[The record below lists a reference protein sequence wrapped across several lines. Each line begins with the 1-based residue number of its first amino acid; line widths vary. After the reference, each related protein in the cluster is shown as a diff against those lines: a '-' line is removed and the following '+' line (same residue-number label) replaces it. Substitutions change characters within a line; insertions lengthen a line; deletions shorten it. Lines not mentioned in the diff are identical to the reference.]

1 MRWSVPTVA
10 AADAVPGWSSA
21 PVGGTACCGLFSWPA
36 WVGASPSTRPTV
48 SGSPTDRRATDHE
61 VPVPPVRV
69 HDVVADPRQRSAGG
83 TVPQRQDRTR
93 PPDPELALD
102 DWLASVGAS
111 AARAVEAPA
120 ALLGEHLPLLA
131 DAAINGRRPDSFE
144 LDAVHEL
151 GRRAAAQ
158 GVSARRA
165 VDLYLSAAWR
175 LWRQLPVVVRS
186 SDPEKVRRAAEAVL
200 RVLDDAIGGP
210 VGGHQAERRA
220 MIRQEET
227 LRVEFVDDLLRGDA
241 DVSRMVERAEPF
253 GIDLGKP
260 HQVALVAP
268 RDGNGAVD
276 RVAIALERA
285 VVERFGDREVLVA
298 TKDGRVV
305 VVVPGAPVPAG
316 GLPQG
321 LDVGT
326 AIQQDLHRRQLP
338 GRWRVAA
345 GRAFPGAYGVARS
358 YEEALES
365 LTFADR
371 LGLDT
376 DVVHARDLL
385 VYRVLGRDQAA
396 IVDLVRDVLTP
407 LDQMRGGAEVLLET
421 LREYFNAGEV
431 ATEAARRLH
440 VSVRTVTYRLARVAQ
455 LTGHRV
461 SEPDQRIALHAA
473 VLGAPVLAWPAS
485 PLPAEP

>member
-1 MRWSVPTVA
+1 MTR
-10 AADAVPGWSSA
+10 
-21 PVGGTACCGLFSWPA
+21 
-36 WVGASPSTRPTV
+36 STRGGPT
-48 SGSPTDRRATDHE
+48 G
-61 VPVPPVRV
+61 
-69 HDVVADPRQRSAGG
+69 
-83 TVPQRQDRTR
+83 R
-93 PPDPELALD
+93 PAAPASD
-102 DWLASVGAS
+102 DWLRSVGDS
-111 AARAVEAPA
+111 AAAAVKAPA
-120 ALLGEHLPLLA
+120 ELLGGYLPLLA

-144 LDAVHEL
+144 LDAVREL

-158 GVSARRA
+158 GVGARRA

-186 SDPEKVRRAAEAVL
+186 SDPEKVRRSAEAVL
-200 RVLDDAIGGP
+200 RVLDDAIG
-210 VGGHQAERRA
+210 VLVDGHQSERRE
-220 MIRQEET
+220 MIRREES
-227 LRVEFVDDLLRGDA
+227 LRAEFVDDLLRGDA
-241 DVSRMVERAEPF
+241 DVSRLVERAEPF

-260 HQVALVAP
+260 HHVALVAP
-268 RDGNGAVD
+268 RDGDGAVD
-276 RVAIALERA
+276 RAAIVLERA
-285 VVERFGDREVLVA
+285 VVDRFGDREVLVA

-305 VVVPGAPVPAG
+305 VVVPGGGAPGFALLSGV
-316 GLPQG
+316 
-321 LDVGT
+321 DVG
-326 AIQQDLHRRQLP
+326 AELQQELARTKLA

-358 YEEALES
+358 YEEALEA

-371 LGLDT
+371 LGSDV

-407 LDQMRGGAEVLLET
+407 LEQVRGGAEVLLET
-421 LREYFNAGEV
+421 LREYFDAGEV

-455 LTGHRV
+455 LTGYSVAR
-461 SEPDQRIALHAA
+461 PDQRFALQTA
-473 VLGAPVLAWPAS
+473 VLGARLLEWPAT

>member
-1 MRWSVPTVA
+1 MSGNRQPP
-10 AADAVPGWSSA
+10 VPGG
-21 PVGGTACCGLFSWPA
+21 P
-36 WVGASPSTRPTV
+36 SP
-48 SGSPTDRRATDHE
+48 G
-61 VPVPPVRV
+61 
-69 HDVVADPRQRSAGG
+69 
-83 TVPQRQDRTR
+83 
-93 PPDPELALD
+93 D
-102 DWLASVGAS
+102 DWLAPVAAS
-111 AARAVEAPA
+111 AAAACSAPVD
-120 ALLGEHLPLLA
+120 LLGGYLPMLA
-131 DAAINGRRPDSFE
+131 DAAIDGRRPDQWE
-144 LDAVHEL
+144 LDAVREL

-158 GVSARRA
+158 GVGARGA
-165 VDLYLSAAWR
+165 VDLYLSASWR

-200 RVLDDAIGGP
+200 RVLDDAIS
-210 VGGHQAERRA
+210 VLVDGHQAERRA

-253 GIDLGKP
+253 GIDLGKA
-260 HQVALVAP
+260 HQVALVAV
-268 RDGNGAVD
+268 RDEDGAVD
-276 RVAIALERA
+276 RAAIALERA

-305 VVVPGAPVPAG
+305 VVVPGAAAPAFA
-316 GLPQG
+316 LPKG

-326 AIQQDLHRRQLP
+326 AIQQDLSRRQIP

-345 GRAFPGAYGVARS
+345 GRPFPGAYGVARS
-358 YEEALES
+358 YEEALEA

-371 LGLDT
+371 LGMDA

-407 LDQMRGGAEVLLET
+407 LDQVRGGAEVLLET
-421 LREYFNAGEV
+421 LREYFAAGEV

-455 LTGHRV
+455 LTGYRV
-461 SEPDQRIALHAA
+461 SEPDQRFALHAA
-473 VLGAPVLAWPAS
+473 VLGAQLLQWPGR